1 MKKLFSAAIRGI
13 RAELAA
19 GESGWVVVDGVDL
32 SLSDVGTVADSGA
45 LVSNETIM
53 KLSAV
58 WACAS
63 ATSQLVASLPCHLY
77 EKTKDGKKN
86 RIDAEAADI
95 MFAQPNAMQTGVEFW
110 EGFTVQQLLRGN
122 AYAEKLKIG
131 ARTVGYRPLFNVTPR
146 RVSGAFEY
154 VVIEKGKRR
163 VLTADQV
170 LHLRGFGAGNGLG
183 LSVVKYGVQSFGA
196 ALSADQ
202 TAAKVFSNAL
212 MPSGV
217 LEADQSLSPEQRT
230 QLQTNL
236 EAYAGSSRAGKT
248 MVLEAGLKW
257 NQVQWDPE
265 DVQLLGTRRFQV
277 EDICRWFGTPPVVIG
292 HASEGQT
299 MWGTGIESIMLSWL
313 RLGIN
318 PILRRNEA
326 RLNLD
331 AIPPERRGKWFYKY
345 NREAMLEMDS
355 KAKAEFL
362 SRMATS
368 GTMTANERREKLNLP
383 RHDDPLADELLAQT
397 ALAPLIDLRKDAE

>member
-1 MKKLFSAAIRGI
+1 
-13 RAELAA
+13 
-19 GESGWVVVDGVDL
+19 
-32 SLSDVGTVADSGA
+32 
-45 LVSNETIM
+45 
-53 KLSAV
+53 
-58 WACAS
+58 
-63 ATSQLVASLPCHLY
+63 
-77 EKTKDGKKN
+77 
-86 RIDAEAADI
+86 
-95 MFAQPNAMQTGVEFW
+95 
-110 EGFTVQQLLRGN
+110 
-122 AYAEKLKIG
+122 
-131 ARTVGYRPLFNVTPR
+131 
-146 RVSGAFEY
+146 
-154 VVIEKGKRR
+154 
-163 VLTADQV
+163 
-170 LHLRGFGAGNGLG
+170 
-183 LSVVKYGVQSFGA
+183 
-196 ALSADQ
+196 
-202 TAAKVFSNAL
+202 
-212 MPSGV
+212 
-217 LEADQSLSPEQRT
+217 
-230 QLQTNL
+230 
-236 EAYAGSSRAGKT
+236 

>member
-1 MKKLFSAAIRGI
+1 MRKLISAAIRGI

-19 GESGWVVVDGVDL
+19 GESGWVVVDGAETP
-32 SLSDVGTVADSGA
+32 LSDLGTVSESGA

-53 KLSAV
+53 KLSTV
-58 WACAS
+58 WACTS
-63 ATSQLVASLPCHLY
+63 ATSQLIASLPCHLY
-77 EKTKDGKKN
+77 EKTKAGKTN
-86 RIDAEAADI
+86 RIEAEAAEV
-95 MFAQPNAMQTGVEFW
+95 MFAQPNTMQTGFEFW

-131 ARTVGYRPLFNVTPR
+131 RRTVGYKPLFSVTPR
-146 RVSGAFEY
+146 RVGAGFEY
-154 VVIEKGKRR
+154 VVVEKGKRR

-183 LSVVKYGVQSFGA
+183 LSVVKYGVQSLGA

-202 TAAKVFSNAL
+202 TASKVFSNAL

-217 LEADQSLSPEQRT
+217 LQSDQTLDQAQRT
-230 QLQTNL
+230 QLQTYL
-236 EAYAGSSRAGKT
+236 EAFAGSSRAGKT
-248 MVLEAGLKW
+248 MVLEAGLTW

-265 DVQLLGTRRFQV
+265 DAQLLETRRFQV

-292 HASEGQT
+292 HAADGQT

-326 RLNLD
+326 RLNID
-331 AIPPERRGKWFYKY
+331 AIPAERRGKWFFKY